1 MIEIELLSP
10 LTGDFFSDE
19 REDDIDYSDLE
30 EGEPFDGRD
39 LLQYEASIRERA
51 EEENRLDSSAGDP
64 CNLMVYYHEENEVK
78 RKVESAVI
86 SVKSR
91 GDTLYGCTTL
101 KLREPLD
108 EKELSELKDY
118 IRGQYSDGWGEGFE
132 QREISVVGGEL
143 YVHFWQPDGFRF
155 LSEAELGRD
164 SSAEEPHKRPRIQ
177 LLGHDGNIFVIMA
190 RAKQLLVRDGQHQE
204 AKEMIDRVSNAGD
217 YYRALAIVSEYVET
231 ELSPQVQKGRKE
243 MREEQDQKI
252 RKSEQRDQKKR
263 SGDSR

>member
-1 MIEIELLSP
+1 MIEMELLSP

-64 CNLMVYYHEENEVK
+64 CNLMVYYHEEDEVK

-132 QREISVVGGEL
+132 QREISVDGGKL
-143 YVHFWQPDGFRF
+143 YVHF
-155 LSEAELGRD
+155 
-164 SSAEEPHKRPRIQ
+164 
-177 LLGHDGNIFVIMA
+177 
-190 RAKQLLVRDGQHQE
+190 
-204 AKEMIDRVSNAGD
+204 
-217 YYRALAIVSEYVET
+217 
-231 ELSPQVQKGRKE
+231 
-243 MREEQDQKI
+243 
-252 RKSEQRDQKKR
+252 
-263 SGDSR
+263 